1 MLPLQYVR
9 RWQAA
14 GLMLLLVV
22 LAATL
27 MPAVWFFSDRQSF
40 ITWFVHVD
48 KWLHAV
54 TFVVLAIWFS
64 GQYRPGAYW
73 RIGIG
78 LILFGVLIEFC
89 QRLVTYRSAELFD
102 LVADAAGIAV
112 GLIIAAAGI
121 GGWSLRIEEWFA
133 QRNTGADSD

>member
-1 MLPLQYVR
+1 MLPLQHVR

-54 TFVVLAIWFS
+54 TFVVLAVWFS
-64 GQYRPGAYW
+64 GWP
-73 RIGIG
+73 
-78 LILFGVLIEFC
+78 
-89 QRLVTYRSAELFD
+89 VTRWPL
-102 LVADAAGIAV
+102 
-112 GLIIAAAGI
+112 
-121 GGWSLRIEEWFA
+121 
-133 QRNTGADSD
+133 